1 MPEEWTCRVKP
12 LVLRTCSP
20 HYVFQGEGYTASSLV
35 CGLNMDSGG
44 CVSWVSVITVL
55 HSEAML
61 QCELWHNEKE
71 RWDTVHPDL
80 NENTHVSAPL

>member
-1 MPEEWTCRVKP
+1 MCFRVRVILP
-12 LVLRTCSP
+12 LVWSVNT
-20 HYVFQGEGYTASSLV
+20 
-35 CGLNMDSGG
+35 DSGG

-71 RWDTVHPDL
+71 
-80 NENTHVSAPL
+80 